1 MTESKIVLQP
11 KVNGVKVIGMPIT
24 RLDCVEDTAETKTT
38 SVSADYIPIIDSE
51 DNSQMK
57 KISVAN
63 LIPDN
68 KAAIENAQTTADNAA
83 TAAANAQ
90 TTAENAATAASEAKS
105 AASAAQTASKP
116 VSFSVATSKWTSS
129 TDYTGYN
136 YYADVTVSGMTSN
149 DSVDVR
155 FSMSSMSVCTTA
167 EIAGACV
174 TNSGSFR
181 LYAKSKPTASVSGV
195 YLVQKGE

>member
-1 MTESKIVLQP
+1 MQTTPNLGLKKPDLTDFYNIRDFNDNADTL
-11 KVNGVKVIGMPIT
+11 
-24 RLDCVEDTAETKTT
+24 DTAIAEVKET
-38 SVSADYIPIIDSE
+38 SDSAA
-51 DNSQMK
+51 
-57 KISVAN
+57 VA
-63 LIPDN
+63 
-68 KAAIENAQTTADNAA
+68 AVAAA

-90 TTAENAATAASEAKS
+90 TTAESAATAASEAKS

-136 YYADVTVSGMTSN
+136 YYADVTVSGMTTS

-155 FSMSSMSVCTTA
+155 FSMSSISVCTAA

>member
-1 MTESKIVLQP
+1 MQKTPNLGLKKPDLTDFYNIQDFNDNADTL
-11 KVNGVKVIGMPIT
+11 
-24 RLDCVEDTAETKTT
+24 DTAIAEVKET
-38 SVSADYIPIIDSE
+38 SDSAAAAA
-51 DNSQMK
+51 
-57 KISVAN
+57 VA
-63 LIPDN
+63 
-68 KAAIENAQTTADNAA
+68 AA

-90 TTAENAATAASEAKS
+90 TTADNAATVASEAKS

-129 TDYTGYN
+129 TAYTGYK

>member
-1 MTESKIVLQP
+1 M
-11 KVNGVKVIGMPIT
+11 
-24 RLDCVEDTAETKTT
+24 A
-38 SVSADYIPIIDSE
+38 
-51 DNSQMK
+51 
-57 KISVAN
+57 
-63 LIPDN
+63 DN
-68 KAAIENAQTTADNAA
+68 KVKFLRGTSAEYKASPKDKDTFYYTTDDEKLYLGNKEIAAAAA

-90 TTAENAATAASEAKS
+90 TTAENAATAASEAKSAASAAQTTAESAATAASEAKS

-129 TDYTGYN
+129 TAYTGYN
-136 YYADVTVSGMTSN
+136 YYADVTVSGMTTS

-181 LYAKSKPTASVSGV
+181 LYAKSKPTETVSGV